1 MWRYGI
7 IFYYDIRKNIQTM
20 LLEICDP
27 AMDILNRS
35 QQPITELQNIL
46 EEAKNDAF
54 PEVRFA
60 ETDEFYKLWI
70 N

>member
-1 MWRYGI
+1 
-7 IFYYDIRKNIQTM
+7 M

-46 EEAKNDAF
+46 EEAKNDALS
-54 PEVRFA
+54 EVRFA
-60 ETDEFYKLWI
+60 ETDEFYKL
-70 N
+70 

>member
-1 MWRYGI
+1 
-7 IFYYDIRKNIQTM
+7 M

-46 EEAKNDAF
+46 EEAKNDAL

-60 ETDEFYKLWI
+60 ETDEFYKLRI